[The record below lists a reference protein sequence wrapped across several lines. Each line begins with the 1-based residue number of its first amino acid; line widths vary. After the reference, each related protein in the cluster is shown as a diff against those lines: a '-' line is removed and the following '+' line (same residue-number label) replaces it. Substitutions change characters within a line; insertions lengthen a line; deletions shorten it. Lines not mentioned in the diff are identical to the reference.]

1 MSRRSKQ
8 PRRPRS
14 RPATDAAP
22 ALAQDAASWPRAG
35 VFVRL
40 IALIYDGLLLIALTA
55 VLNTILIAIA
65 TPASQSHQQALT
77 VLSPAVREGLLLP
90 ATIAVIFAFYG
101 YCWTRSGQ
109 TLGMQTWRL
118 TLRRG
123 DGHLPTW
130 RDSLRR
136 FAAAA
141 AVPAISGLVSW
152 LLRHDVS
159 AFALSVLVGFLF
171 NYAWQW
177 LRTGGNLHD
186 QLSGTEVLHQP
197 PRPRAKRSYR
207 FLGLFGDRED

>member
-1 MSRRSKQ
+1 MSRRNNR
-8 PRRPRS
+8 PRRQTAS
-14 RPATDAAP
+14 AVETRPDDTP
-22 ALAQDAASWPRAG
+22 WPRAG
-35 VFVRL
+35 VAVRL
-40 IALIYDGLLLIALTA
+40 IALVYDGLLLVAMTA
-55 VLNTILIAIA
+55 VINTILIAIA
-65 TPASQSHQQALT
+65 TPSAQAHQQALT

-90 ATIAVIFAFYG
+90 ATVLVIFAFYG

-118 TLRRG
+118 VLRRA
-123 DGHLPTW
+123 DGHLPSW

-141 AVPAISGLVSW
+141 VVPAISGLVSW

-159 AFALSVLVGFLF
+159 AFALSVVTGFCF

-186 QLSGTEVLHQP
+186 QLSGTEVLRQP
-197 PRPRAKRSYR
+197 PQPRKQRSYR